1 MHKHTFDIQGG
12 LHKLQVD
19 EPAADA
25 WNGFVASL
33 QANQAKQVKQTAKK
47 QPRLKQVVEEGWSG
61 TVAWNN
67 VWDDAVTK
75 EASRPQ
81 HMTGEAQ
88 PETSAGALHFVSLS
102 AMQVSSVP
110 GMHCPTSIRAGANS
124 DVHYAITFICTSTV
138 LLSFLLWRASRAC
151 VPTCLRICLR

>member
-1 MHKHTFDIQGG
+1 M
-12 LHKLQVD
+12 QVD

-47 QPRLKQVVEEGWSG
+47 QPRLTQFVEESWLG
-61 TVAWNN
+61 TVTWNN

-81 HMTGEAQ
+81 HVTGQAQ
-88 PETSAGALHFVSLS
+88 PEASAGALHCNSLS
-102 AMQVSSVP
+102 K
-110 GMHCPTSIRAGANS
+110 TSA
-124 DVHYAITFICTSTV
+124 TTV
-138 LLSFLLWRASRAC
+138 FS
-151 VPTCLRICLR
+151 